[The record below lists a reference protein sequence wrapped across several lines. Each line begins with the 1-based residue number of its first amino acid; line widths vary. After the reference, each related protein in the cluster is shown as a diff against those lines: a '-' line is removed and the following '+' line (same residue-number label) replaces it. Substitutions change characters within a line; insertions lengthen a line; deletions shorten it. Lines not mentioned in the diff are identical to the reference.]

1 MTTLGATKLARL
13 AGVSRRTVTGWL
25 SGAFRPSPLAQR
37 RLDELGVVVREEP
50 PGAAEIQRRRSKP
63 RPKRRRR

>member
-1 MTTLGATKLARL
+1 MTKLGATELARL
-13 AGVSRRTVTGWL
+13 LGVGRRTVTGWL
-25 SGAFRPSPLAQR
+25 SGAFQPSPLAQR

-50 PGAAEIQRRRSKP
+50 PGAAEIQRPWLKA